1 MALEVRVPGQPVA
14 LLLVTL
20 QPQVWQAVPT
30 TIRPAGVLAVVEHQH
45 VGAGSLGGDEERVL
59 RHVPGP
65 VDLPLQIYFNVDLN
79 LAEFG
84 AVSTLA
90 LTTIGCSCEVIP

>member
-45 VGAGSLGGDEERVL
+45 VGAGSLGGDDAGVL

-65 VDLPLQIYFNVDLN
+65 VDLALVVYLDFDLD
-79 LAEFG
+79 LAGHG
-84 AVSTLA
+84 AKPTELSLLV
-90 LTTIGCSCEVIP
+90 V